1 MRISLCY
8 FIYASFIEDCRS
20 CSSSLCCALSVPGN
34 TSLLAQIKAGKQLN
48 KIDIEALRKVL
59 ACAIVSRRVVC
70 CVSCRVGDQSSEGP
84 YTTINKS
91 QKRKRQSSMSLSVIA
106 QTLRAA
112 IDLKFD
118 EDDDDD
124 DEPAD
129 GGGEEWDED
138 VWDEEDCF

>member
-1 MRISLCY
+1 
-8 FIYASFIEDCRS
+8 
-20 CSSSLCCALSVPGN
+20 
-34 TSLLAQIKAGKQLN
+34 LAQIKAGKQLN

-59 ACAIVSRRVVC
+59 ACAIVSRRVVA
-70 CVSCRVGDQSSEGP
+70 CRVAWVIRAQRPP